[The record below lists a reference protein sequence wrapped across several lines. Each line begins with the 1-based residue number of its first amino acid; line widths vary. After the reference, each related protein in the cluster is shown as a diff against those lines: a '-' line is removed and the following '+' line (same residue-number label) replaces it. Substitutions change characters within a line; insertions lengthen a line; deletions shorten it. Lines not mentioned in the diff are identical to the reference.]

1 MAWRRY
7 NGSKYGAKKVKTE
20 DGIFDSVHEFRRWQ
34 ELKLLERAGEI
45 AGLRRQVKYTLIPAQ
60 REPDTIGKR
69 GGRKL
74 GAIIERECAY
84 IADFVYRDMAGAVHV
99 EDAKGM
105 RTTEYVI
112 KRKLMLYIH
121 GIRIEEV

>member
-20 DGIFDSVHEFRRWQ
+20 DGMFDSVKEFRRWQ
-34 ELKLLERAGEI
+34 ALKMLERDGLI
-45 AGLRRQVKYTLIPAQ
+45 TDLRRQVKYQLIPAQ
-60 REPDTIGKR
+60 REPDIIGKR

-74 GAIIERECAY
+74 GAIIEHECSY
-84 IADFVYRDMAGAVHV
+84 IADFEYRDKAGALHV

-105 RTTEYVI
+105 RTTDYII
-112 KRKLMLYIH
+112 KRKLMLYVH
-121 GIRIEEV
+121 GIRVEEV